1 MYSPIIPR
9 DNKRKDEIKHNNI
22 INGAIP
28 KAKLFQKNILYNR
41 KKTPINIKSILRQN
55 PINVM
60 ILIGAFDIFTKPI
73 IPKE

>member
-28 KAKLFQKNILYNR
+28 NAKLFQNNSLYNR
-41 KKTPINIKSILRQN
+41 KKVPINIKSILRQN
-55 PINVM
+55 PINV
-60 ILIGAFDIFTKPI
+60 IIRIGALDIFTKPI